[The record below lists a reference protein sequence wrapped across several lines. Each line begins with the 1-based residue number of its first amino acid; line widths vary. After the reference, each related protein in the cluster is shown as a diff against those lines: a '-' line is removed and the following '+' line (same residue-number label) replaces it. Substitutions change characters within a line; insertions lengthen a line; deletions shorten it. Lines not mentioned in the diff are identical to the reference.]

1 MFEGLE
7 RVVYTKDWITMVL
20 MLVLLSITMLKFS
33 YSERFSKLFSLLY
46 SEKYFTNYSKTK
58 PLIFNKFHLYFFLII
73 LFNISLLLFFGFK
86 AFGSVIIVNDFN
98 FFIKIIVIAILYVSM
113 RYLGGYLLALM
124 FGISEFHKH
133 LTLLKISNLSLVFVF
148 CFPLL
153 ILINYSSSYFHNFFI
168 TFSIISMLAMLL
180 IRYFVIVKK
189 IRENFNIFFY
199 LILYICALEIAP
211 IIVIY
216 KMFVD

>member
-7 RVVYTKDWITMVL
+7 RVVFTRDWITVIL
-20 MLVLLSITMLKFS
+20 MLVLISLTVVKFT
-33 YSERFSKLFSLLY
+33 YNERFTKLFSLLY

-86 AFGSVIIVNDFN
+86 TFNPTIIVNDFN
-98 FFIKIIVIAILYVSM
+98 FFIQIIVIAILYVSI
-113 RYLGGYLLALM
+113 RYLVGYLLALM
-124 FGISEFHKH
+124 FGVSEFHKH
-133 LTLLKISNLSLVFVF
+133 LTLLKITNLSLVFAL

-153 ILINYSSSYFHNFFI
+153 VFVNYSSSKFHNFFI
-168 TFSIISMLAMLL
+168 TFSIISTLVMLL

>member
-1 MFEGLE
+1 MFEGIE
-7 RVVYTKDWITMVL
+7 RVVFTRDWITVIL
-20 MLVLLSITMLKFS
+20 MLVLLALTALKFV
-33 YSERFSKLFSLLY
+33 YNERFTKLFSLLY

-58 PLIFNKFHLYFFLII
+58 PLIFNKFHLFFFIVI

-86 AFGSVIIVNDFN
+86 AFKPTPVSYDFN
-98 FFIKIIVIAILYVSM
+98 FFIQIVLIAILYVFL
-113 RYLGGYLLALM
+113 RYLVGYLLAIM

-133 LTLLKISNLSLVFVF
+133 LTLLKITNLSLVFVLS
-148 CFPLL
+148 FPLL
-153 ILINYSSSYFHNFFI
+153 ILINYSSSSFHKFLI
-168 TFSIISMLAMLL
+168 TFSVIGILVMLL
-180 IRYFVIVKK
+180 IRYYIIVKK
-189 IRENFNIFFY
+189 IRENFSIFFY

>member
-1 MFEGLE
+1 MFEGIE
-7 RVVYTKDWITMVL
+7 RVVFAKDWITIVL
-20 MLVLLSITMLKFS
+20 MMILLFGTAVKFS
-33 YSERFSKLFSLLY
+33 YSERFNKLFSLVY
-46 SEKYFTNYSKTK
+46 SEKYFTNYAKSK
-58 PLIFNKFHLYFFLII
+58 PLIFNRFHLYFFLII

-86 AFGSVIIVNDFN
+86 AFQPSLVLNDFN
-98 FFIKIIVIAILYVSM
+98 FFIQLTLIAIIYVFF
-113 RYLGGYLLALM
+113 RYLVGYLLAIL
-124 FGISEFHKH
+124 FGVSDFHKY
-133 LTLLKISNLSLVFVF
+133 LTLLKISNLSLVFVL

-153 ILINYSSSYFHNFFI
+153 ILINYSNAPFHRFLI
-168 TFSIISMLAMLL
+168 TFSVITIPILLL

-216 KMFVD
+216 KMFLD